1 MSAPTIPVPV
11 PEAPASR
18 AVRLVLAKDL
28 EARSPEYLIG
38 DVLEAGTLALIFGDP
53 GAGKTFCA
61 LAWAFAVAIGGSWCG
76 HAVEKSG
83 PVIYVAGEGHGGFAR
98 RIHAIAHDQEI
109 VLDDVPLAVTT
120 GPVPLGDAEK
130 VQELMA
136 SIDELVASTGAPAM
150 IVVDT
155 VARNFGPGDENSTM
169 DMGRFIAACDELI
182 QRYQCTLLLVHHT
195 GHGDKTRHR
204 GAMALKGALDA
215 EYRLCLHEGG
225 QIELRAQKMKD
236 APLPD
241 PVGLRLREVDLP
253 GLQMADGSAVTS
265 VVLDPSDVDPAHS
278 TPALGA
284 NQRKALQV
292 LRELDAKQ
300 RANIEAAGREP
311 DAVRVLLDD
320 WRAAC
325 VPELM
330 PRNRWYEVRTALKR
344 DGHIE
349 TNELHVWLT

>member
-11 PEAPASR
+11 PDAPASR

-38 DVLEAGTLALIFGDP
+38 DVLEAGSLALIFGDP

-61 LAWAFAVAIGGSWCG
+61 LAWAIAVAVGRPWCG
-76 HAVEKSG
+76 HAVEKS
-83 PVIYVAGEGHGGFAR
+83 
-98 RIHAIAHDQEI
+98 
-109 VLDDVPLAVTT
+109 

-241 PVGLRLREVDLP
+241 PVGLRLREVELP

-300 RANIEAAGREP
+300 RANIEAAGHEP

-349 TNELHVWLT
+349 ANELHVWLA